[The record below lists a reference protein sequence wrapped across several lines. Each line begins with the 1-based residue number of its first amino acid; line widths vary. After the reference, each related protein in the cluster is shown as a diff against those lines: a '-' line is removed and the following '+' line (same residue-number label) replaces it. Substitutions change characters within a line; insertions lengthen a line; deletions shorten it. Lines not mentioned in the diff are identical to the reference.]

1 MTDLLAN
8 LPQVTLRHSPAE
20 TLRDLDRRYYDEAI
34 QILDRERLLAL
45 QADRL
50 RAAVRRVF
58 ERPVPFFARKLAEAG
73 VEGPDDVKRVEDLDR
88 IPVTVKQEL
97 RDAEA
102 AHPPV
107 GDYRGSG
114 LRQNVRVGTST
125 GTTGTPTV
133 MLWTRHDLLVE
144 CEAGARAFW
153 RQGIRPGMILTH
165 AHPAYLYS
173 GGLMMTSVYE
183 HLGCL
188 PLWVAP
194 PDTDELARQG
204 LDMWRRITPDK
215 PFMGFATGRFFEVAG
230 KLGYDPVE
238 AGLDFSKMP
247 PLTRDGVLPLMTAG
261 SEAMAYL
268 GSPCEELAGGHVC
281 EDWCI
286 VQALHPE
293 TGQPVPDGQW
303 GRLVVTTV
311 GRDNFLLR
319 YDLEEAVKLD
329 RSACPCG
336 ETHLRG
342 WWGGRFSD
350 LVSAQGRSLML
361 ADLERAL
368 KAFRPLRKPSL
379 EYQVVR
385 PADPMADIPLRIRVE
400 VGEGGDDR
408 EGLQR
413 EAQAAA
419 TETLGVAVAL
429 ELLDRDTLPRSG
441 YKAKRV
447 IDGE

>member
-1 MTDLLAN
+1 
-8 LPQVTLRHSPAE
+8 
-20 TLRDLDRRYYDEAI
+20 
-34 QILDRERLLAL
+34 
-45 QADRL
+45 
-50 RAAVRRVF
+50 
-58 ERPVPFFARKLAEAG
+58 
-73 VEGPDDVKRVEDLDR
+73 
-88 IPVTVKQEL
+88 
-97 RDAEA
+97 
-102 AHPPV
+102 
-107 GDYRGSG
+107 
-114 LRQNVRVGTST
+114 
-125 GTTGTPTV
+125 
-133 MLWTRHDLLVE
+133 
-144 CEAGARAFW
+144 
-153 RQGIRPGMILTH
+153 MILTH

-336 ETHLRG
+336 DAILDCSKPVIAGVNGTAAGGGVHLAMACALVVAAEDARFIEVFVRRG
-342 WWGGRFSD
+342 IAPDAGGAY
-350 LVSAQGRSLML
+350 LVTRLVGPQKAKELSAPASPPP
-361 ADLERAL
+361 
-368 KAFRPLRKPSL
+368 RPR
-379 EYQVVR
+379 
-385 PADPMADIPLRIRVE
+385 
-400 VGEGGDDR
+400 
-408 EGLQR
+408 R
-413 EAQAAA
+413 EAPTICSSATLCGRNADCRTWAAA
-419 TETLGVAVAL
+419 GGSGQDGVMTA
-429 ELLDRDTLPRSG
+429 RPSISPRS
-441 YKAKRV
+441 RRS
-447 IDGE
+447 